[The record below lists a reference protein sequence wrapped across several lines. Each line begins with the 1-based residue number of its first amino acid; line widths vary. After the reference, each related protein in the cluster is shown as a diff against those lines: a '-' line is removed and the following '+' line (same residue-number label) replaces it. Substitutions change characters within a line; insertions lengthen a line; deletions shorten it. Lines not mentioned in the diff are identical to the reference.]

1 MRELVCRLC
10 IIIHLHEMYSGV
22 HVSLNILDEKA
33 ITSEILHQFLKSYIE
48 GRKTLQA

>member
-10 IIIHLHEMYSGV
+10 IIIHLQMYSGV